1 MFDSTSGVGDISLP
15 RYFGRSEAS
24 LSPDVKRSFPPEARA
39 KRSLSFRHQS
49 NMFLFIKRTL
59 EFGYKEATF
68 QQVEGLLRGSIKA
81 ALTLLGRPLL

>member
-1 MFDSTSGVGDISLP
+1 MVPGAIVPFSHQLDQN
-15 RYFGRSEAS
+15 EA
-24 LSPDVKRSFPPEARA
+24 FP
-39 KRSLSFRHQS
+39 SRHQS